1 MLTTAYALNHLD
13 RQVLNIVLNDI
24 GIEFQ
29 LTDLQLGSLSGF
41 AFALI
46 YAVLGFPIAKLAK
59 PGRRKTILVTAI
71 GVWSGMTMLMGL
83 TTNYIQIFFA
93 RIGVGIGEAGCVPP
107 SHSMIADA
115 YPKEKRATSL
125 AIFSAGTNIGIFLSF
140 LVGGVIAAKYGW
152 RAAFLVAGLPGL
164 LLGVVMLFTLR
175 EPDNS
180 TSLVNSDVGD
190 DVGDEKLERPSY
202 FEVLRTLYNEPS
214 TRHVIIGA
222 ALVSMVGYGSLT
234 WLATFLTRIHDME
247 LPQIGLYLAFVVGV
261 LGAIGTWA
269 GGWFADKLGRNNP
282 DWRMKFVAVS
292 ILAATPFA
300 IMFYLSNDLVFALV
314 FLIVPAALGAM
325 FTGPSFSHVY
335 SAIEPAKRPM
345 ATAVLMFIL
354 NFVGLGIGPILV
366 GFISDVL
373 SATQG
378 TDSLRYALVAIQLLG
393 VWAAMHFWLA
403 GSCIKKLHAKSTQAI

>member
-1 MLTTAYALNHLD
+1 MLTAAFSLNHLD

-29 LTDLQLGSLSGF
+29 LTDFQLGSLSGF

-59 PGRRKTILVTAI
+59 PGRRKTILVAAI
-71 GVWSGMTMLMGL
+71 SVWSGMTILMGY
-83 TTNYIQIFFA
+83 TTNYIQIFLT

-115 YPKEKRATSL
+115 YPKEKRATAL

-140 LVGGVIAAKYGW
+140 LIGGVVAAKFGW
-152 RAAFLVAGLPGL
+152 RSAFLIAGLPGL
-164 LLGVVMLFTLR
+164 LLGIVMLFTLR
-175 EPDNS
+175 EPDNPAA
-180 TSLVNSDVGD
+180 LVNSDVGD
-190 DVGDEKLERPSY
+190 GKPTMPSY
-202 FEVLRTLYNEPS
+202 YDVIRTLFNEPS

-234 WLATFLTRIHDME
+234 WLATFLTRIHSME

-269 GGWFADKLGRNNP
+269 GGWFADRIGKNNP
-282 DWRMKFVAVS
+282 DWRLKFVAVT
-292 ILAATPFA
+292 ILAAKPLA
-300 IMFYLSNDLVFALV
+300 IVFYLSNDLIFALV

-335 SAIEPAKRPM
+335 SSIEPAKRPM

-378 TDSLRYALVAIQLLG
+378 ADSLRYALVAIQLLG
-393 VWAAMHFWLA
+393 VWAAMHFWMA
-403 GSCIKKLHAKSTQAI
+403 GNYVKKQEISE